1 MRTVTLVPLSV
12 AVAFLVQTRARLAEP
27 SRAWSWVQPVGPVM
41 VPVLV
46 LAVMNSSIVSP
57 AMTVAGTLTTWL
69 VVDPAALAAPT

>member
-1 MRTVTLVPLSV
+1 
-12 AVAFLVQTRARLAEP
+12 
-27 SRAWSWVQPVGPVM
+27 M